1 MLMKPFFKENMM
13 AVLAEMKCTVCRA
26 GDTPLDKF
34 EITQYRD
41 QVPDWEIVREDG
53 IDKVR
58 RVFKFND
65 FASALAFTQAVGDL
79 AEQEGH
85 HPVITLQWGKVSV
98 VWWTHEIRGLHPND
112 FIMAARSDQAYKEG
126 HFEKP
131 KR

>member
-1 MLMKPFFKENMM
+1 M
-13 AVLAEMKCTVCRA
+13 AVLAEMKCTVCLA

-41 QVPDWEIVREDG
+41 KVPDWEIVRENE
-53 IDKVR
+53 IDRIKR
-58 RVFKFND
+58 DFKFKD

-79 AEQEGH
+79 AEEEGH
-85 HPVITLQWGKVSV
+85 HPIITLQWGKVTV

-126 HFEKP
+126 HFEAF
-131 KR
+131 